1 MKITFEKK
9 IFFGFIINLL
19 VVIALGWV
27 FVSRIN
33 KKRDESFDNTLNYTA
48 VSLFILSAILL
59 IIVYFII
66 RSQLRAKKIS
76 QDLLFENRQL
86 LQSIIDNTTNPIFI
100 KKINGEYLLINKQ
113 YESLF
118 QISNEKIIGKT
129 DHDFL
134 PAVIANQYRSS
145 DLEVV
150 KALKEL
156 KTEQS
161 IPQPD
166 GMHTYIAVK
175 FPLYDLTGR
184 IYAIGGISTDIS
196 ERKKLEE
203 SLKEVDK
210 LFNMSIDIMVIA
222 SKDKFIK
229 INPAMSR
236 ILGYSEQELLSHP
249 FLTYV
254 HPDDWVITK
263 NEINKLEMGAY
274 VIKFENRWICKDG
287 SVKWLVWSAS
297 PDLLTGL
304 LYAVAIDVTAQ
315 KANEASL
322 KIADT
327 FFNMSFDILTVAK
340 NDHFIKINPAF
351 TKTLGY
357 TQQEIDAIKF
367 MELTHPDDRSIAD
380 EVLAK
385 LLRGDPIVSFEDRVL
400 CKDGTY
406 KWLDWHSTIDM
417 QQGILYSVARDITEK
432 VHLENEQQK
441 VINELSENEEK
452 LRLIVENI
460 GEGVMVANADKK
472 IVMAND
478 MANELFGT
486 PEDDKIS
493 PNFIN
498 HFELYFPDE
507 KTTFPSQNLPMERA
521 LNGEVT
527 DDIDV
532 ILWDPNTKEKRR
544 VLISGRP
551 LIDQDNN
558 VVAAVVTIKDIS
570 KYKQLEEEL
579 KETESKYRQLIGF
592 KKGGDNI

>member
-1 MKITFEKK
+1 MKISFEKK

-19 VVIALGWV
+19 VVIALAWV
-27 FVSRIN
+27 FISRIN
-33 KKRDESFDNTLNYTA
+33 KKRDESFDNTLNFTA
-48 VSLFILSAILL
+48 ISLFILSAILL

-66 RSQLRAKKIS
+66 RAQLRAKKIS

-134 PAVIANQYRSS
+134 PAAIAEQYRNS

-161 IPQPD
+161 IQQPD

-210 LFNMSIDIMVIA
+210 LFNMSIDIMAIA

-236 ILGYSEQELLSHP
+236 ILGYSEQELLSNP

-274 VIKFENRWICKDG
+274 VIKFENRWICKDS

-297 PDLLTGL
+297 PDLSTGL

-315 KANEASL
+315 KTNEASL

-357 TQQEIDAIKF
+357 TQQEIDAIQF
-367 MELTHPDDRSIAD
+367 MELTHPDDRRIAD

-385 LLRGDPIVSFEDRVL
+385 LLKGDPIVSFEDRVL

-441 VINELSENEEK
+441 VINELYENEEK